1 MDLNN
6 IRISF
11 VLIMIFGLMVTSCS
25 SFSGIAADELGGSK
39 WNLLHI
45 RKSMPIPD
53 RIITIEFEDG
63 EVTGTSGCNTY
74 FGKHMTKGNEIS
86 FGQLAS
92 TEMACLDPEGIMD
105 QEQEYL
111 TFLSEVVA
119 FSIEGD
125 RLILKKAH
133 QDQLTFKKTTNY

>member
-1 MDLNN
+1 MNN

-11 VLIMIFGLMVTSCS
+11 VLIIIFGLMVSSCS
-25 SFSGIAADELGGSK
+25 SLNGTAVDELGGSK

-45 RKSMPIPD
+45 QKSMPIPD
-53 RIITIEFEDG
+53 IIITIEFEDS

-74 FGKHMTKGNEIS
+74 FGEYMIKGNEIS
-86 FGQLAS
+86 FGQLAA

-105 QEQEYL
+105 QEQGYL

-125 RLILKKAH
+125 RLILKKTH
-133 QDQLTFKKTTNY
+133 QGQLTFERAINH